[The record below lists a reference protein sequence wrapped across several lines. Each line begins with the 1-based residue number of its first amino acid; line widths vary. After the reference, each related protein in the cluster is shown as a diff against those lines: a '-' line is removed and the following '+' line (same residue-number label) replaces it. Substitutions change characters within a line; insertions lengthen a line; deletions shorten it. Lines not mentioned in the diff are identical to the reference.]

1 MLLEVDK
8 IEVGYGDAIALWDL
22 SIGVKPGEIVSVVG
36 PNGAGK
42 STLVNAIAG
51 ILRPHK
57 GRIVIEGNDVSKVPS
72 HRVCDYGIAVVPEG
86 RRLFTTMTVL
96 DNLLLGAYRS
106 VARAE
111 RDATLAEVFQL
122 FPILKERQ
130 DSLAGSLS
138 GGQQQMVAI
147 GRGLMAKPRVLL
159 MDEPSLGLSP
169 LIVGEMFKIIQMINE
184 RGVAVLLVEQNVN
197 KALEIAHQAYVI
209 EQGRVTASGA
219 PEVLIND
226 PSIREAYLGI

>member
-1 MLLEVDK
+1 MLLDVDK

-22 SIGVKPGEIVSVVG
+22 SISVGPGEIVSVVG

-57 GRIVIEGNDVSKVPS
+57 GKIVIEGNDVSKVPS

-86 RRLFTTMTVL
+86 RRLFTAMTVL

-106 VARAE
+106 LARAE

-122 FPILKERQ
+122 FPVLKERQ

-209 EQGRVTASGA
+209 EQGRVTASGT

>member
-22 SIGVKPGEIVSVVG
+22 SISVRPGEIVSVVG

-57 GRIVIEGNDVSKVPS
+57 GKIVIEGNDVSKVPS

-86 RRLFTTMTVL
+86 RRLFTAMTVL

-106 VARAE
+106 LARAE

-122 FPILKERQ
+122 FPVLQERQ
-130 DSLAGSLS
+130 ASLAGSLS

-169 LIVGEMFKIIQMINE
+169 LIVGEMFEIIQMINE

>member
-22 SIGVKPGEIVSVVG
+22 SISVGPGEIVSVVG

-42 STLVNAIAG
+42 TTLVNAIAG

-57 GRIVIEGNDVSKVPS
+57 GTIVIEGNDVSKVPS

-86 RRLFTTMTVL
+86 RRLFTAMTVL

-106 VARAE
+106 QARAE

-122 FPILKERQ
+122 FPVLKERQ

>member
-1 MLLEVDK
+1 MLLEVDR

-22 SIGVKPGEIVSVVG
+22 SISVRSGEIVSVVG

-57 GRIVIEGNDVSKVPS
+57 GKIVIEGNDVSKVPS

-86 RRLFTTMTVL
+86 RRLFTAMTVI

-106 VARAE
+106 LARAE

-122 FPILKERQ
+122 FPVLKERQ
-130 DSLAGSLS
+130 ASLAGSLS

-209 EQGRVTASGA
+209 EQGRVTASGT

>member
-22 SIGVKPGEIVSVVG
+22 SIGVRAGEIVSVVG

-57 GRIVIEGNDVSKVPS
+57 GKIVIEGKDVSKVPS

-86 RRLFTTMTVL
+86 RRLFTAMTVL

-106 VARAE
+106 LARAE

-122 FPILKERQ
+122 FPVLEERQ

-169 LIVGEMFKIIQMINE
+169 LIVGEMFKIIQMINQ

-219 PEVLIND
+219 PDVLIND

>member
-22 SIGVKPGEIVSVVG
+22 SIGVRAGEIVSVVG

-57 GRIVIEGNDVSKVPS
+57 GKIVIEGKDVSKVPS

-86 RRLFTTMTVL
+86 RRLFTAMTVL

-106 VARAE
+106 LARAE

-122 FPILKERQ
+122 FPVLEERQ
-130 DSLAGSLS
+130 DSSAGSLS

>member
-22 SIGVKPGEIVSVVG
+22 SISVRPGEIVSVVG

-57 GRIVIEGNDVSKVPS
+57 GKIVIEGNDVSKVPS

-86 RRLFTTMTVL
+86 RRLFTAMTVL
-96 DNLLLGAYRS
+96 DNLLLGAYRAL
-106 VARAE
+106 ARAE

-122 FPILKERQ
+122 FPVLKERQ

-184 RGVAVLLVEQNVN
+184 RGVALLLVEQNVN

>member
-22 SIGVKPGEIVSVVG
+22 SISVKPGEIVSVVG

-57 GRIVIEGNDVSKVPS
+57 GKIVIEGNDVSKVPS

-86 RRLFTTMTVL
+86 RRLFTAMTVL

-138 GGQQQMVAI
+138 RGQQQMVAI

-169 LIVGEMFKIIQMINE
+169 LIVGEMFKISQMINE

>member
-1 MLLEVDK
+1 MLLEVDR

-22 SIGVKPGEIVSVVG
+22 SISVRSGEIVSVVG

-57 GRIVIEGNDVSKVPS
+57 GKIVIEGNDVSKVPS

-86 RRLFTTMTVL
+86 RRLFTAMTVL

-106 VARAE
+106 LARAE

-122 FPILKERQ
+122 FPVLKERQ
-130 DSLAGSLS
+130 ASLAGSLS

-209 EQGRVTASGA
+209 EQGRVTASGT

>member
-8 IEVGYGDAIALWDL
+8 IEAGYGDAIALWDL
-22 SIGVKPGEIVSVVG
+22 SISVKPGEIVSVVG

-57 GRIVIEGNDVSKVPS
+57 GKIVIEGNDVSKVPS

-86 RRLFTTMTVL
+86 RRLFTSMTVL

-106 VARAE
+106 IARAE
-111 RDATLAEVFQL
+111 REATLDEVFQL
-122 FPILKERQ
+122 FPVLKERQ
-130 DSLAGSLS
+130 DSLAGALS

-209 EQGRVTASGA
+209 EQGRVTASGV

>member
-22 SIGVKPGEIVSVVG
+22 SISVGPGEIVSVVG

-42 STLVNAIAG
+42 TTLVNAIAG

-57 GRIVIEGNDVSKVPS
+57 GTIVIEGNDVSKVPS
-72 HRVCDYGIAVVPEG
+72 YRVCDYGIAVVPEG
-86 RRLFTTMTVL
+86 RRLFTAMTVL

-106 VARAE
+106 QARAE

-122 FPILKERQ
+122 FPVLKERQ

>member
-22 SIGVKPGEIVSVVG
+22 SISVGPGEIVSVVG

-42 STLVNAIAG
+42 TTLVNAIAG

-57 GRIVIEGNDVSKVPS
+57 GRIVIEGNDVTKVPS

-86 RRLFTTMTVL
+86 RRLFTAMTVL

-106 VARAE
+106 QARAE

-122 FPILKERQ
+122 FPVLKERQ

>member
-57 GRIVIEGNDVSKVPS
+57 GKIVIEGNDVSKVPS

-86 RRLFTTMTVL
+86 RRLFTMMTVL

-106 VARAE
+106 VARTE

>member
-22 SIGVKPGEIVSVVG
+22 SISVRPGEIVSVVG

-57 GRIVIEGNDVSKVPS
+57 GKIVIQGNDVSKVPS

-86 RRLFTTMTVL
+86 RRLFTAMTVL

-106 VARAE
+106 IARAD

-122 FPILKERQ
+122 FPVLKERQ

-219 PEVLIND
+219 PEILIND
-226 PSIREAYLGI
+226 SSIREAYLGI

>member
-1 MLLEVDK
+1 MLLEVDR

-22 SIGVKPGEIVSVVG
+22 SISVKPGEIVSVVG

-57 GRIVIEGNDVSKVPS
+57 GKIVIEGNDVSNVPS

-86 RRLFTTMTVL
+86 RRLFTAMTVL

-106 VARAE
+106 IARAE
-111 RDATLAEVFQL
+111 REATLDEVFQL
-122 FPILKERQ
+122 FPVLKERQ

-184 RGVAVLLVEQNVN
+184 RGVAVLLGEQNVN

>member
-1 MLLEVDK
+1 MTGLDAHLVVPGRLDAALTA
-8 IEVGYGDAIALWDL
+8 GPGDVVA
-22 SIGVKPGEIVSVVG
+22 VVG

-57 GRIVIEGNDVSKVPS
+57 GKIVIEGNDVSKVPS

-86 RRLFTTMTVL
+86 RRLFTAMTVL

-106 VARAE
+106 LARAD

-122 FPILKERQ
+122 FPVLEERR

>member
-1 MLLEVDK
+1 MLLEVDR

-22 SIGVKPGEIVSVVG
+22 SISVRPGEIVSVVG

-57 GRIVIEGNDVSKVPS
+57 GKIVIEGNDVSKVPS

-86 RRLFTTMTVL
+86 RRLFTAMTVL

-106 VARAE
+106 LARAE

-122 FPILKERQ
+122 FPVLKERQ
-130 DSLAGSLS
+130 ASLAGSLS

-219 PEVLIND
+219 PEVLVND

>member
-22 SIGVKPGEIVSVVG
+22 SISVRPGEIVSVVG

-57 GRIVIEGNDVSKVPS
+57 GKIVIEGNDVSKVPS

-86 RRLFTTMTVL
+86 RRLFTAMTVL

-147 GRGLMAKPRVLL
+147 GRGLMAKPRVLCL
-159 MDEPSLGLSP
+159 LYTSPSPRDS
-169 LIVGEMFKIIQMINE
+169 
-184 RGVAVLLVEQNVN
+184 
-197 KALEIAHQAYVI
+197 
-209 EQGRVTASGA
+209 
-219 PEVLIND
+219 
-226 PSIREAYLGI
+226 

>member
-22 SIGVKPGEIVSVVG
+22 SIGVRAGEIVSVVG

-57 GRIVIEGNDVSKVPS
+57 GKIVIEGKDVSKVPS

-86 RRLFTTMTVL
+86 RRLFTAMTVL

-106 VARAE
+106 LARAE

-122 FPILKERQ
+122 FPVLEERQ
-130 DSLAGSLS
+130 NSLAGSLS

>member
-22 SIGVKPGEIVSVVG
+22 SIGVRAGEIVSVVG

-57 GRIVIEGNDVSKVPS
+57 GKIVIEGKDVSKVPS

-86 RRLFTTMTVL
+86 RRLFTAMTVL

-106 VARAE
+106 LARAE

-122 FPILKERQ
+122 FPILEERQ

>member
-1 MLLEVDK
+1 MKSKHAFAFAGLGLALVAGVASIRSASAGDDDIASVRQLCSSFVDAFNAH
-8 IEVGYGDAIALWDL
+8 DAKGMAKPFAEDADAL
-22 SIGVKPGEIVSVVG
+22 G
-36 PNGAGK
+36 PQG
-42 STLVNAIAG
+42 TL
-51 ILRPHK
+51 
-57 GRIVIEGNDVSKVPS
+57 IEGRTAIEAQFASEHGSTGPL
-72 HRVCDYGIAVVPEG
+72 RE
-86 RRLFTTMTVL
+86 
-96 DNLLLGAYRS
+96 
-106 VARAE
+106 
-111 RDATLAEVFQL
+111 ATLDEVFQL
-122 FPILKERQ
+122 FPVLKERQ

>member
-22 SIGVKPGEIVSVVG
+22 SIGVRAGEIVSVVG

-57 GRIVIEGNDVSKVPS
+57 GKIVIEGKDVSKVPS

-86 RRLFTTMTVL
+86 RRLFTAMTVL

-106 VARAE
+106 LARAE

-122 FPILKERQ
+122 FPVLEERQ

-219 PEVLIND
+219 PDVLIND

>member
-22 SIGVKPGEIVSVVG
+22 SIGVSAGEIVSVVG

-57 GRIVIEGNDVSKVPS
+57 GKIVIEGKDVSKVPS

-86 RRLFTTMTVL
+86 RRLFTAMTVL

-106 VARAE
+106 LARAE

-122 FPILKERQ
+122 FPVLEERQ
-130 DSLAGSLS
+130 NSLAGSLS

>member
-22 SIGVKPGEIVSVVG
+22 SISVKPGEIVSVVG

-57 GRIVIEGNDVSKVPS
+57 GKIVIEGNDVSKVPS

-86 RRLFTTMTVL
+86 RRLFTAMTVL

-138 GGQQQMVAI
+138 GGQQQMV
-147 GRGLMAKPRVLL
+147 AKPRVLL

>member
-22 SIGVKPGEIVSVVG
+22 SISVGPGEIVSVVG

-42 STLVNAIAG
+42 TTLVNAIAG

-86 RRLFTTMTVL
+86 RRLFTAMTVL

-106 VARAE
+106 QARAE

-122 FPILKERQ
+122 FPVLKERQ

>member
-51 ILRPHK
+51 IFRPHK
-57 GRIVIEGNDVSKVPS
+57 GKIVIEGNDVSKVPS

-86 RRLFTTMTVL
+86 RRLFTMMTVL

-106 VARAE
+106 VARTE

>member
-22 SIGVKPGEIVSVVG
+22 SIGVRAGEIVSVVG

-57 GRIVIEGNDVSKVPS
+57 GKIVIEGKDVSKVPS

-86 RRLFTTMTVL
+86 RRLFTAMTVL
-96 DNLLLGAYRS
+96 DNLSLGAYRS
-106 VARAE
+106 LARAE

-122 FPILKERQ
+122 FPVLEERQ

>member
-22 SIGVKPGEIVSVVG
+22 SIGVSAGEIVSVVG

-57 GRIVIEGNDVSKVPS
+57 GKIVIEGKDVSKVPS

-86 RRLFTTMTVL
+86 RRLFTAMTVL

-106 VARAE
+106 LARAE

-122 FPILKERQ
+122 FPVLEERQ

-219 PEVLIND
+219 PDVLIND